1 MKTQENDGTEI
12 VPNAELQL
20 IIKANALPDDL
31 GNVIQ
36 EKFSGAFAQLD
47 EWKTKADAL
56 VITSEDQVQE
66 IALANDGR
74 KTLMKIRTTL
84 EKTRVELKAPYLN
97 MGRAIDAVCKSLTER
112 IAPIEE
118 DLKTKAEYAVNLAA
132 ERKARLVAERRA
144 ALIEV
149 GHSGDMPAL
158 GEMEESTFQMLLEG
172 AKAQAQRVKEQQ
184 EREAAELAA
193 AQEAERLE
201 AERLQNREKVG
212 QSRRLEL
219 VKLGAT
225 EEERE
230 GIQDPDSLQYLPD
243 ITLIVLGNVWEDLVD
258 LFDMD
263 DSEWADC
270 LQEFTN
276 EAQRI
281 ADEEA
286 ARLALVDRTFKRKLQ
301 LIEIGLK
308 AVNGDDYEYFEI
320 GKRSIY
326 VRTIESMDESSWE
339 NAVGEFQKEAQRIA
353 NEEAEKT
360 ARKDRFQS
368 RVKTLIAL
376 GAKEITDAE
385 NDRLELGNSKVMLD
399 ALYDLN
405 EEDERW
411 TFTLQSFQD
420 DAMRLKQI
428 ESDLAALAKRTMDR
442 TKQLLQL
449 GAVEGAGID
458 GEGYGLGTAS
468 ASLDCIMEYG
478 ETEWQYVVDSFK
490 EENQRLA
497 ELEAKKQ
504 QAQQERLQTA
514 NDRLAALRNVDFATT
529 FDAVADLTD
538 TEFDALLKVKTTE
551 HNAQKERQRIANLG
565 LMRKPLLD
573 AQGEIRSAEFLGG
586 LTNDEFQA
594 LLDNATRLKTQ
605 ADQDRANEAA
615 QAAIEA
621 QRKADE
627 AAKLKADEIARKK
640 AESATDK
647 EKLEEMVKQIQAI
660 VMPTCT
666 SIQGDAIARGAIERL
681 GKLVGHMHEA
691 MQQM

>member
-97 MGRAIDAVCKSLTER
+97 MGRAIDAVCKALTER

-149 GHSGDMPAL
+149 GHSGDMPNL
-158 GEMEESTFQMLLEG
+158 GELPEDTFQMLLVG
-172 AKAQAQRVKEQQ
+172 ARAQAQQVKEQA

-201 AERLQNREKVG
+201 AERVANAEKTLNE
-212 QSRRLEL
+212 RILRLVEIGAKRNNDPNPYL
-219 VKLGAT
+219 FIGAVLIYVESLGV
-225 EEERE
+225 
-230 GIQDPDSLQYLPD
+230 IQDESFEL
-243 ITLIVLGNVWEDLVD
+243 LVD
-258 LFDMD
+258 
-263 DSEWADC
+263 
-270 LQEFTN
+270 EFKN
-276 EAQRI
+276 EAQRL
-281 ADEEA
+281 A
-286 ARLALVDRTFKRKLQ
+286 A
-301 LIEIGLK
+301 
-308 AVNGDDYEYFEI
+308 
-320 GKRSIY
+320 
-326 VRTIESMDESSWE
+326 
-339 NAVGEFQKEAQRIA
+339 
-353 NEEAEKT
+353 EEAEKD
-360 ARKDRFQS
+360 ARKDRFQG

-376 GAKEITDAE
+376 GAKEITDGE

-399 ALYDLN
+399 ALYSLN

-411 TFTLQSFQD
+411 AFTLQSFQD
-420 DAMRLKQI
+420 EAMRLKQ
-428 ESDLAALAKRTMDR
+428 LADQVALQER
-442 TKQLLQL
+442 
-449 GAVEGAGID
+449 
-458 GEGYGLGTAS
+458 
-468 ASLDCIMEYG
+468 
-478 ETEWQYVVDSFK
+478 
-490 EENQRLA
+490 
-497 ELEAKKQ
+497 
-504 QAQQERLQTA
+504 ERLQTA
-514 NDRLAALRNVDFATT
+514 NDRLAALRDVGFATT
-529 FDAVADLTD
+529 FEAVADLTD
-538 TEFDALLKVKTTE
+538 VEFDALLKVKTTE

-594 LLDNATRLKTQ
+594 LLDNATRLKQQ

>member
-97 MGRAIDAVCKSLTER
+97 MGRAIDAVCKALTER

-149 GHSGDMPAL
+149 GHSGDMPNL
-158 GEMEESTFQMLLEG
+158 GELPEDTFQMLLVG
-172 AKAQAQRVKEQQ
+172 ARAQAQQVKEQA

-263 DSEWADC
+263 DS
-270 LQEFTN
+270 
-276 EAQRI
+276 
-281 ADEEA
+281 
-286 ARLALVDRTFKRKLQ
+286 
-301 LIEIGLK
+301 
-308 AVNGDDYEYFEI
+308 
-320 GKRSIY
+320 
-326 VRTIESMDESSWE
+326 SWE

-353 NEEAEKT
+353 NEEAEKA
-360 ARKDRFQS
+360 ARKDRFQA
-368 RVKTLIAL
+368 RTKTLIAL
-376 GAKEITDAE
+376 GAKEITDGE

-399 ALYDLN
+399 ALYSLN

-411 TFTLQSFQD
+411 SFTLQSFQD
-420 DAMRLKQI
+420 EAMRLKQ
-428 ESDLAALAKRTMDR
+428 LADQVALQER
-442 TKQLLQL
+442 
-449 GAVEGAGID
+449 
-458 GEGYGLGTAS
+458 
-468 ASLDCIMEYG
+468 
-478 ETEWQYVVDSFK
+478 
-490 EENQRLA
+490 
-497 ELEAKKQ
+497 
-504 QAQQERLQTA
+504 ERLQTA
-514 NDRLAALRNVDFATT
+514 NDRLAALRDVGFATT
-529 FDAVADLTD
+529 FEAVADLTD
-538 TEFDALLKVKTTE
+538 VEFDALLKVKTTE
-551 HNAQKERQRIANLG
+551 HNAKKAAQERADRGRTRKELSLAYGEDRHWEYLADMTDAEWESFHANS
-565 LMRKPLLD
+565 
-573 AQGEIRSAEFLGG
+573 I
-586 LTNDEFQA
+586 
-594 LLDNATRLKTQ
+594 RLKQ
-605 ADQDRANEAA
+605 LADQDRANEAA

-627 AAKLKADEIARKK
+627 AAKIKADEIARKK

>member
-97 MGRAIDAVCKSLTER
+97 MGRAIDAVCKALTER

-149 GHSGDMPAL
+149 GHSGDMPNL
-158 GEMEESTFQMLLEG
+158 GELPEDTFQMLLVG
-172 AKAQAQRVKEQQ
+172 ARAQAQQVKEQA

-201 AERLQNREKVG
+201 AERVANAEKTLNE
-212 QSRRLEL
+212 RILRLVEIGAKRNNDPNPYL
-219 VKLGAT
+219 FIGAVLIYVESLGV
-225 EEERE
+225 
-230 GIQDPDSLQYLPD
+230 IQDESFEL
-243 ITLIVLGNVWEDLVD
+243 LVD
-258 LFDMD
+258 
-263 DSEWADC
+263 
-270 LQEFTN
+270 EFKN
-276 EAQRI
+276 EAQRL
-281 ADEEA
+281 A
-286 ARLALVDRTFKRKLQ
+286 A
-301 LIEIGLK
+301 
-308 AVNGDDYEYFEI
+308 
-320 GKRSIY
+320 
-326 VRTIESMDESSWE
+326 
-339 NAVGEFQKEAQRIA
+339 
-353 NEEAEKT
+353 EEAEKA
-360 ARKDRFQS
+360 ARKDRFQA
-368 RVKTLIAL
+368 RTKTLIAL
-376 GAKEITDAE
+376 GAKEITDGE

-399 ALYDLN
+399 ALYSLN

-411 TFTLQSFQD
+411 AFTLQSFQD

-529 FDAVADLTD
+529 FEAVADLTD
-538 TEFDALLKVKTTE
+538 VEFDALLKVKATE
-551 HNAQKERQRIANLG
+551 HNARKSAQERADRGRTRQVLAL
-565 LMRKPLLD
+565 
-573 AQGEIRSAEFLGG
+573 AVGEDRSWEFLTD
-586 LTNDEFQA
+586 LAADEWESFYA
-594 LLDNATRLKTQ
+594 NAKRLKDQ

-666 SIQGDAIARGAIERL
+666 SIQGDAIARGAIGQL
-681 GKLVGHMHEA
+681 NKLVGHMHEA

>member
-97 MGRAIDAVCKSLTER
+97 MGRAIDAVCKALTER

-149 GHSGDMPAL
+149 GHSGDMPNL
-158 GEMEESTFQMLLEG
+158 GELPEDTFQMLLVG
-172 AKAQAQRVKEQQ
+172 ARAQAQQVKEQA

-201 AERLQNREKVG
+201 AERVANAEKTLNE
-212 QSRRLEL
+212 RILRLVEIGAKRNNDPNPYL
-219 VKLGAT
+219 FIGAVLIYVESLGV
-225 EEERE
+225 
-230 GIQDPDSLQYLPD
+230 IQDESFEL
-243 ITLIVLGNVWEDLVD
+243 LVD
-258 LFDMD
+258 
-263 DSEWADC
+263 
-270 LQEFTN
+270 EFKN
-276 EAQRI
+276 EAQRL
-281 ADEEA
+281 A
-286 ARLALVDRTFKRKLQ
+286 A
-301 LIEIGLK
+301 
-308 AVNGDDYEYFEI
+308 
-320 GKRSIY
+320 
-326 VRTIESMDESSWE
+326 
-339 NAVGEFQKEAQRIA
+339 
-353 NEEAEKT
+353 EEAEKA
-360 ARKDRFQS
+360 ARKDRFQA
-368 RVKTLIAL
+368 RTKTLIAL
-376 GAKEITDAE
+376 GAKEITDGE

-399 ALYDLN
+399 ALYSLN

-411 TFTLQSFQD
+411 AFTLQSFQD

-529 FDAVADLTD
+529 FEAVADLTD
-538 TEFDALLKVKTTE
+538 VEFDALIKVKATE
-551 HNAQKERQRIANLG
+551 HNARKSAQERADRGRTRQVLAL
-565 LMRKPLLD
+565 
-573 AQGEIRSAEFLGG
+573 AVGEDRSWEFLTD
-586 LTNDEFQA
+586 LAADEWESFYA
-594 LLDNATRLKTQ
+594 NAKRLKDQ

-666 SIQGDAIARGAIERL
+666 SIQGDAIARGAIGQL
-681 GKLVGHMHEA
+681 NKLVGHMHEA

>member
-1 MKTQENDGTEI
+1 
-12 VPNAELQL
+12 
-20 IIKANALPDDL
+20 
-31 GNVIQ
+31 VIQ
-36 EKFSGAFAQLD
+36 DKFSGAFAQLD
-47 EWKTKADAL
+47 EWKTKADGL
-56 VITSEDQVQE
+56 VITSEDQVAE

-74 KTLMKIRTTL
+74 KTLQKIRTSL

-118 DLKTKAEYAVNLAA
+118 DLKTKAEFAVRLAE
-132 ERKARLVAERRA
+132 ERKLRLVAERRA

-149 GHSGDMPAL
+149 GHSGDMPNL
-158 GEMEESTFQMLLEG
+158 GEMPEETFQMLLEG
-172 AKAQAQRVKEQQ
+172 AKAQAQRVREQQ

-193 AQEAERLE
+193 AQESERLE
-201 AERLQNREKVG
+201 AERLANRERLG

-219 VKLGAT
+219 VQLGAKIHGGT
-225 EEERE
+225 FNTYNL
-230 GIQDPDSLQYLPD
+230 GDVTVQDSR
-243 ITLIVLGNVWEDLVD
+243 
-258 LFDMD
+258 LFDMS

-270 LQEFTN
+270 LADFTN

-286 ARLALVDRTFKRKLQ
+286 
-301 LIEIGLK
+301 EK
-308 AVNGDDYEYFEI
+308 A
-320 GKRSIY
+320 
-326 VRTIESMDESSWE
+326 
-339 NAVGEFQKEAQRIA
+339 
-353 NEEAEKT
+353 
-360 ARKDRFQS
+360 ARKDRFQA

-376 GAKEITDAE
+376 GAKEISDGE

-399 ALYDLN
+399 ALYSLN
-405 EEDERW
+405 EEGERW
-411 TFTLQSFQD
+411 AFTLQSFQD
-420 DAMRLKQI
+420 EAQRLQQI
-428 ESDLAALAKRTMDR
+428 EADRLALAKRTMDR

-514 NDRLAALRNVDFATT
+514 NDRLAVLRNVDFATT
-529 FDAVADLTD
+529 FYAVADLTD

-551 HNAQKERQRIANLG
+551 YNAQKERQRIANLG
-565 LMRKPLLD
+565 LMRKSLLD
-573 AQGEIRSAEFLGG
+573 AQGEFRSAEFLGG

>member
-97 MGRAIDAVCKSLTER
+97 MGRAIDAVCKALTER

-149 GHSGDMPAL
+149 GHSGDMPNL
-158 GEMEESTFQMLLEG
+158 GELPEDTFQMLLVG
-172 AKAQAQRVKEQQ
+172 ARAQAQQVKEQA

-201 AERLQNREKVG
+201 AERVANAEKTLNERILRLVEVG
-212 QSRRLEL
+212 AKRNNDPNPYLFIGAVLIYIES
-219 VKLGAT
+219 LGV
-225 EEERE
+225 
-230 GIQDPDSLQYLPD
+230 IQDESF
-243 ITLIVLGNVWEDLVD
+243 EFLVD
-258 LFDMD
+258 
-263 DSEWADC
+263 
-270 LQEFTN
+270 EFKN

-399 ALYDLN
+399 ALYELN

-420 DAMRLKQI
+420 EANRLKQI

-514 NDRLAALRNVDFATT
+514 SDRLAALRNVGFSTT
-529 FDAVADLTD
+529 FEAVADLAD
-538 TEFDALLKVKTTE
+538 IEFDALLKVKTTE
-551 HNAQKERQRIANLG
+551 HNAAKERQRIANLG

-573 AQGEIRSAEFLGG
+573 AQGEFRSAEFLGG

>member
-1 MKTQENDGTEI
+1 MRTRLH
-12 VPNAELQL
+12 PA
-20 IIKANALPDDL
+20 KAVHGVLN
-31 GNVIQ
+31 
-36 EKFSGAFAQLD
+36 
-47 EWKTKADAL
+47 ADAL
-56 VITSEDQVQE
+56 KLQAAIGLAKDSECAPIADKNGGPISPMTNSTHVSIDFPRLTQYFMQNVENGIGADQTPTNSGIIPNPRLAAMLAEHGLEKSDADKLQEALSGSFAIFDEWEAKNEKIVVERADQVAE
-66 IALANDGR
+66 MALASEGA
-74 KTLMKIRTTL
+74 KKVAKARTTFTNSWKKVK
-84 EKTRVELKAPYLN
+84 EPYLKSCQ
-97 MGRAIDAVCKSLTER
+97 ALDAVNRIAVPIFKSL
-112 IAPIEE
+112 EE
-118 DLKTKAEYAVNLAA
+118 QLEAKAATGARLAQA
-132 ERKARLVAERRA
+132 ERDLLIANRKA
-144 ALIEV
+144 ALIAV
-149 GHSGDMPAL
+149 GHNGEIPGL
-158 GEMEESTFQMLLEG
+158 GEMSEETFEMILGG
-172 AKAQAQRVKEQQ
+172 AKEKVRLAREQA

-193 AQEAERLE
+193 AQEAERVE
-201 AERLQNREKVG
+201 NERLANRERLG

-219 VKLGAT
+219 VQLGAKI
-225 EEERE
+225 E
-230 GIQDPDSLQYLPD
+230 GGSFNTY
-243 ITLIVLGNVWEDLVD
+243 VLGNVEIQDSR
-258 LFDMD
+258 LFDMG

-399 ALYDLN
+399 ALYSLN

-411 TFTLQSFQD
+411 SFTLQSFQD
-420 DAMRLKQI
+420 EAKRLKQ
-428 ESDLAALAKRTMDR
+428 LADQVALQER
-442 TKQLLQL
+442 
-449 GAVEGAGID
+449 
-458 GEGYGLGTAS
+458 
-468 ASLDCIMEYG
+468 
-478 ETEWQYVVDSFK
+478 
-490 EENQRLA
+490 
-497 ELEAKKQ
+497 
-504 QAQQERLQTA
+504 ERLQTA
-514 NDRLAALRNVDFATT
+514 NDRLAALRNVDFVTT
-529 FDAVADLTD
+529 FEAVADLTD
-538 TEFDALLKVKTTE
+538 VEFDALLKVKTTE
-551 HNAQKERQRIANLG
+551 HSAKKAAQERADRGRTRKELSLAYGEDRHWEYLADMTDAEWEAFHANS
-565 LMRKPLLD
+565 
-573 AQGEIRSAEFLGG
+573 I
-586 LTNDEFQA
+586 
-594 LLDNATRLKTQ
+594 RLKQ
-605 ADQDRANEAA
+605 LADQDKANEAA